1 MSSVTCPVTITRDT
15 LSCHANSTQPP
26 CNISNISNQDD
37 ISDDNDKDKDTH
49 KDKDN
54 DKDKDTHKDKYEDT
68 RHAELPCKLNLSS
81 VHPVE
86 PGIVQSHLS
95 GKTQRQLN
103 KMSTN

>member
-49 KDKDN
+49 KDK
-54 DKDKDTHKDKYEDT
+54 YEDT
-68 RHAELPCKLNLSS
+68 GHAELPCKLNLSS
-81 VHPVE
+81 LHPVE
-86 PGIVQSHLS
+86 PGIVQCHLS
-95 GKTQRQLN
+95 GKSQRQLN